1 MIPLF
6 EHARQ
11 LNLTQTEKEILS
23 YFEQNPSSAAYMN
36 LQDLSR
42 ALYTSNATIVRFCQK
57 LGLGGYN
64 DFKYQLRRE
73 LRDCGQEILQFDDYI
88 RRSIALFQD
97 NIASIDLRTAEEIAA
112 LLTSKRPL
120 YIYGGSLSSL
130 PAKYLQMVLNSLDYP
145 SILVVWERLLTALI
159 STVSD
164 DAVLLTLSAHGT
176 DRYLPVFRQAK
187 ARNLTTIL
195 ITCDPDSPL
204 IPYSS
209 ISVCTNDANREYHQ
223 TDVNSRIGFFTVI
236 QILIELAAQ
245 NRSAGQDRSGH
256 PEKGAGSPAE

>member
-6 EHARQ
+6 ERARQ
-11 LNLTQTEKEILS
+11 LNLTQTEQEILN
-23 YFEQNPSSAAYMN
+23 YFEQNPSSAAYMS
-36 LQDLSR
+36 LQELSR
-42 ALYTSNATIVRFCQK
+42 VLYTSNATIVRFCQK

-73 LRDCGQEILQFDDYI
+73 LKESGREVLQFDDYI

-97 NIASIDLRTAEEIAA
+97 NIVSIDLQTAERIAA

-120 YIYGGSLSSL
+120 YIYGGNLSSL

-145 SILVVWERLLTALI
+145 SILVEWDRLLTALI
-159 STVSD
+159 NTVSD
-164 DAVLLTLSAHGT
+164 DAVLFILSAHGN
-176 DRYLPVFRQAK
+176 DRYLPVFRKAK
-187 ARNLTTIL
+187 SRNLTTIL

-204 IPYSS
+204 IPYSTIS
-209 ISVCTNDANREYHQ
+209 ICTNDQNREYRH

-245 NRSAGQDRSGH
+245 GRTGGT
-256 PEKGAGSPAE
+256 P